1 MPNLSSGTFQIIFST
16 NHLWAGF
23 LSFFLLCG
31 LGPSIYCLPPKAIRN
46 IRHSPKNIWIL
57 ATPKNIPINNN
68 SLTLRI
74 SPKIKRNDIQFCD
87 ESTSSSCTMIFIFL
101 KTLKTLTPKNGSSLR
116 IYENIRV
123 PQGTNFACMHACL
136 QHLTKV
142 GCCIHVPGV
151 HVSFILHIQLSATM
165 TMKAG
170 WWLQPQ
176 KLILPA

>member
-1 MPNLSSGTFQIIFST
+1 MGGISLIFLAMWPWT
-16 NHLWAGF
+16 KY
-23 LSFFLLCG
+23 LLFTPQSYQEYQAFPQKY
-31 LGPSIYCLPPKAIRN
+31 LN
-46 IRHSPKNIWIL
+46 L

-170 WWLQPQ
+170 
-176 KLILPA
+176 